1 MGDRVMKVGVTGGI
15 GSGKSYVCALL
26 GEKGYPVYQCD
37 EQAKRLM
44 VEDSV
49 LVGGLKDL
57 IGENAYLEDGS
68 LNKKAVAAFLF
79 SEADNA
85 RRVNELV
92 HPRVKDDFLHWVT
105 QQTAAVVFMESAIL
119 FESGFDALV
128 DTTMMV
134 YAPLDVRIRRV
145 MQRDSISEESAM
157 KRVEAQMDDQEKLL
171 KSDLLVINDGVS
183 DLESQVNDA
192 LAFLTNPSEGV
203 TEP

>member
-1 MGDRVMKVGVTGGI
+1 MDDRVMKVGVTGGI

-26 GEKGYPVYQCD
+26 SEKGYPVYQCD

-44 VEDSV
+44 VKDSV

>member
-1 MGDRVMKVGVTGGI
+1 MDDRVMKVGVTGGI

-192 LAFLTNPSEGV
+192 LAFLTNPSEGGD
-203 TEP
+203 

>member
-1 MGDRVMKVGVTGGI
+1 MDDRVMKVGVTGGI

-26 GEKGYPVYQCD
+26 SEKGYPVYQCD

-192 LAFLTNPSEGV
+192 LAFLTNPSEGGD
-203 TEP
+203 

>member
-1 MGDRVMKVGVTGGI
+1 MDDRVMKVGVTGGI

-26 GEKGYPVYQCD
+26 SEKGYPVYQCD

-203 TEP
+203 AEP